1 MFCYFSG
8 SFNLNWRYMKFLIID
23 GKITAEE
30 EVKHHAFITSAE
42 FSLSQK
48 MWYGYGALPL
58 FSENMEILKRQVE
71 SLNLSLPVN
80 IQDQRELFRVIKR
93 LLNKNKLYRSG
104 HIHLQIF
111 WTNTATHS
119 LITCNAY
126 TGFEF
131 PVAHDGLLVNFA
143 SQKKYSYNLLNRF
156 AFFSKPIW
164 DAALA
169 EIRETHFQQ
178 AIILNEKNT
187 ICENALAN
195 LFMIRGSELITPSLN
210 TGCYEDSLRVFI
222 METALNMGLK
232 VSESESVTPEEL
244 AETDEVFLASE
255 QLGINWILGI
265 EKIRYIHY
273 YSDKIH
279 EKLNE
284 FLQKRSVLLL
294 S

>member
-1 MFCYFSG
+1 
-8 SFNLNWRYMKFLIID
+8 MKFLIAD
-23 GKITAEE
+23 GKILAEDE
-30 EVKHHAFITSAE
+30 FIYKHSFASAE
-42 FSLSQK
+42 FNLSQK
-48 MWYGYGALPL
+48 IWYGYGALPL
-58 FSENMEILKRQVE
+58 FSENMEILKRQIE
-71 SLNLSLPVN
+71 CLNLQLPKN

-93 LLNKNKLYRSG
+93 MLNKNKLYRSG

-111 WTNTATHS
+111 WNNSATHS

-131 PVAHDGLLVNFA
+131 PVSHDGLLVNIA
-143 SQKKYSYNLLNRF
+143 GQKKYSYNILNRF

-169 EIRETHFQQ
+169 EIRGNQFQQ
-178 AIILNEKNT
+178 AIILNEKNM
-187 ICENALAN
+187 ICENAFAN
-195 LFMIRGSELITPSLN
+195 TFMIRGSELITPSLK
-210 TGCYEDSLRVFI
+210 TGCYEDALRVFI
-222 METALNMGLK
+222 METARNMGLK
-232 VSESESVTPEEL
+232 VSESDAITPEEL

-255 QLGINWILGI
+255 QLGINWILGL
-265 EKIRYIHY
+265 ENVRYIHY
-273 YSDKIH
+273 YSDRIH